1 MNFNI
6 IFNNTNNCYYGHGT
20 RGNVDKINS
29 IFNNGL
35 RCSNNSMYFTTCN
48 LGFGG
53 EIEDEFCEMMDNWPH
68 LEADK
73 IVVISLPKKL
83 HILDILDLG
92 TYNQATNAFCYEV
105 AGKENLTQGKY
116 VMPEFILGC
125 YDATTKTFEKNNKY
139 YELLPQE
146 EQDKLFEKV
155 KENYAQTIEDAC
167 GLEYYKEVLKN
178 LPEWEFPLTDEECE
192 TLTKNDSTPRMYI

>member
-53 EIEDEFCEMMDNWPH
+53 EIEDEFCECYEELRNMIYNKQTINGYMGMVRNDISSLNKCNLNH
-68 LEADK
+68 TSADK
-73 IVVISLPKKL
+73 SERKINKLLCNIFRCLITVKYMIMEEEFSIKLDDYYIDNLLNIKKGNKYK
-83 HILDILDLG
+83 LDDGSI
-92 TYNQATNAFCYEV
+92 Y
-105 AGKENLTQGKY
+105 
-116 VMPEFILGC
+116 MPELLDDVSKYI
-125 YDATTKTFEKNNKY
+125 YD
-139 YELLPQE
+139 
-146 EQDKLFEKV
+146 
-155 KENYAQTIEDAC
+155 I
-167 GLEYYKEVLKN
+167 EVLKHN
-178 LPEWEFPLTDEECE
+178 MSIPERF
-192 TLTKNDSTPRMYI
+192 DSKKGFELILDFYKSNM